1 MWTYDPEELGTDTL
15 EERKNSVRF
24 LVGDTDT
31 TDQQVQ
37 NEEIIFALGQTS
49 QNLYFAGAFVAES
62 IQAKFARFATS
73 EVDRT
78 LRIRYS
84 DLQEH
89 YRNLA
94 LDLRAKGTKY
104 GAGMGVSA
112 GGINTL
118 QMEIARQNPI
128 RPAATYRGEFDF
140 PKGKFDL
147 DH

>member
-1 MWTYDPEELGTDTL
+1 VWTYDPEELGTETL

-31 TDQQVQ
+31 GDQQVQ

-49 QNLYFAGAFVAES
+49 QNVYFAGAFVAET

-78 LRIRYS
+78 LRVRYS

-94 LDLRAKGTKY
+94 QDLRAKGIKY

-112 GGINTL
+112 GGINLL
-118 QMEIARQNPI
+118 QMAIARSNPL
-128 RPAATYRGEFDF
+128 RPSATHKGEFDF
-140 PKGKFDL
+140 PKGRYSL
-147 DH
+147 DE